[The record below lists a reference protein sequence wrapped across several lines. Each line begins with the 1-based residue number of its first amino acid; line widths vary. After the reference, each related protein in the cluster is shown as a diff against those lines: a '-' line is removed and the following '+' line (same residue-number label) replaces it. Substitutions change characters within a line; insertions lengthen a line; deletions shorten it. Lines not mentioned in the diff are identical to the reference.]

1 MLDKNGEKGKNRAR
15 IARKMLKITAKSLKS
30 MKFDCVEFEK
40 SLLSFML
47 KIGEKK
53 RDISENYERKMREID
68 EKITENR
75 GEVFEKRLNSLIL
88 ALSKKLKRAEKKDL
102 RAKPPTLYWTKGA
115 EL

>member
-15 IARKMLKITAKSLKS
+15 IARKILKITAKSLKS

-53 RDISENYERKMREID
+53 RDISENYERKVREID

-75 GEVFEKRLNSLIL
+75 GEVFEKKVKFFDFGVVES
-88 ALSKKLKRAEKKDL
+88 A
-102 RAKPPTLYWTKGA
+102 
-115 EL
+115 